1 MIFGTVILAI
11 WSRVAMMADGY
22 IWNVAGLMG
31 PYNIR
36 VIFCCY
42 KRITIK
48 TLIKL
53 ANVSL
58 VTAPS

>member
-1 MIFGTVILAI
+1 MKRLYIFFIKEMIFGTVILAI

-42 KRITIK
+42 KE
-48 TLIKL
+48 
-53 ANVSL
+53 
-58 VTAPS
+58 